1 MKINLNTEYLKTDEE
16 ILQKHQGRAL
26 EIIDELWLD
35 KEAYTG
41 WVHYASKLSDDFI
54 TEIEKTADE
63 VSKLCDTLVVIGIG
77 GSYLGSAAILEA
89 LGGARKGRPDLF
101 FAGTNL
107 SGNAQS
113 RILERLSDEDRDFA
127 ICVVSKSGTTM
138 ESMIGF
144 SLFKD
149 ALIRKYGEK
158 ASSRIIA
165 ITDPA
170 KGLLREEAKREGY
183 RSFEIPSN
191 IGGRYSAYT
200 PAIIFPLAVAGV
212 DIRSFIEGARSISDL
227 DYWKNEGFRYALS
240 RFAMLETG
248 KALEVYEYF
257 DPSLR
262 LFGEWMK
269 QLFAESEGKDGK
281 GLFPVTLTLSTDLH
295 SIGQYLQEGKP
306 MFFETFFDVKEWSSD
321 VTIPESIGNNL
332 GGMSLNAVNKTALE
346 GVVAAHSK
354 AGTPILKL
362 EIAKID
368 EYTLGQLTYYC
379 MMTAAITGK
388 LMGVDPFNQPGVE
401 QYKKEI
407 RERLDI

>member
-1 MKINLNTEYLKTDEE
+1 MNLNLNTELLRTDEKAMQE
-16 ILQKHQGRAL
+16 HHSRAC

-41 WVHYASKLSDDFI
+41 WVHYAENLSDKLI
-54 TEIEKTADE
+54 SEIEEAAAK
-63 VSKLCDTLVVIGIG
+63 VRSLCDTLVVIGIG

-89 LGGARKGRPDLF
+89 LGGPATGCPELF

-113 RILERLSDEDRDFA
+113 RILEKLDKENREFA

-144 SLFKD
+144 SVFKEALANKYGKD
-149 ALIRKYGEK
+149 A
-158 ASSRIIA
+158 ASRIIA
-165 ITDPA
+165 ITDPS
-170 KGLLREEAKREGY
+170 KGLLREEATREGY
-183 RSFEIPSN
+183 ISFEIPSN
-191 IGGRYSAYT
+191 VGGRYSAYT

-212 DIRSFIEGARSISDL
+212 DIRSFIEGARSIADL
-227 DYWKNEGFRYALS
+227 DYWKKEGLRYALA
-240 RFAMLETG
+240 RFAMLEGG
-248 KALEVYEYF
+248 KSLEVYEYF

-262 LFGEWMK
+262 LLGEWMK

-295 SIGQYLQEGKP
+295 SIGQYLQEGRP
-306 MFFETFFDVKEWSSD
+306 IFFETFFDVKKWPCD
-321 VTIPESIGNNL
+321 TIIPASIGNNL
-332 GGMSLNAVNKTALE
+332 GGMSLNEVNKAALE

-362 EIAKID
+362 EIDTID
-368 EYTLGQLTYYC
+368 EFTLGQLTYYC

-407 RERLDI
+407 RDRLGM